1 MRIMLSLKALWLGAA
16 CLLGALQVSAA
27 TPEAGEIARPDGARH
42 YLLAVP
48 AHTGAGK
55 RPLVILLHGH
65 GGSAAQILGQTRM
78 ASPLAAWLDIADRER
93 LLLIAPDGVAG
104 KDGRQGW
111 NDCRADASTNPATDD
126 TGLIGALIDMAVARH
141 DADPARVYVIG
152 MSNGGMM
159 AYRLASELGPRLA
172 AFAAISASMPAQSR
186 CAAASTP
193 LSALIVG
200 GTADPVMPYAGGA
213 IKLGLARGRGS
224 VIGAEATAAFWRT
237 LDQLPAQ
244 GREEQLAHRSATD
257 PTRSTRTVWRADPH
271 TLQVALVTITQG
283 GHVEPSPSRR
293 ISKLYGM
300 LVGPQSGD
308 LEMAEEAWHFFQDK
322 RAVAAP

>member
-1 MRIMLSLKALWLGAA
+1 MPIHAIVRALCLGAA
-16 CLLGALQVSAA
+16 CLLGTVHALAA
-27 TPEAGEIARPDGARH
+27 TPEAGEIARPEGARH
-42 YLLAVP
+42 YLLATP
-48 AHTGAGK
+48 ANAGAGK
-55 RPLVILLHGH
+55 HPLVILLHGH
-65 GGSAAQILGQTRM
+65 GGSAAQILGQGRM

-93 LLLIAPDGVAG
+93 LLVLAPDGVKG

-126 TGLIGALIDMAVARH
+126 TGLISALIDMAIARH

-159 AYRLASELGPRLA
+159 AYRLAIELGPRLA
-172 AFAAISASMPAQSR
+172 AFGAVSASMPAHNG
-186 CAAASTP
+186 CGAAKTP

-213 IKLGLARGRGS
+213 IKLGVARGRGT

-237 LDQLPAQ
+237 LDQLPPQ
-244 GREEQLAHRSATD
+244 GKEEQLAHRSSTD
-257 PTRSTRTVWRADPH
+257 PTRASRTVWGSDPRAM
-271 TLQVALVTITQG
+271 QVSLITITQG
-283 GHVEPSPSRR
+283 GHVEPSPTRR
-293 ISKLYGM
+293 IGKVYGM

-308 LEMAEEAWHFFQDK
+308 LEMADEAWRFFQDK
-322 RAVAAP
+322 RAVVAP